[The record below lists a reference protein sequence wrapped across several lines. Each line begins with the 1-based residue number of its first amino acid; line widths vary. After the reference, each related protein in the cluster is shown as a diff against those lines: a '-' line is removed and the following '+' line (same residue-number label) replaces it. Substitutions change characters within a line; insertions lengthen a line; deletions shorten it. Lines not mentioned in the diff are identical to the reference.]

1 MNRPSADEQT
11 FAIFAGGGTAGH
23 IVPGLAVAA
32 ELVQRGLAPSQCL
45 FVGSARG
52 MERELVP
59 AAGFPVEL
67 LPGRGIQRKLTW
79 QNVGAIWGLLRAVVK
94 GIGIVHKKRPH
105 VVVVLGGYASLACI
119 IGAVLWRVPL
129 VVMEQNARAGA
140 ASRLAARFAKRCC
153 VPFAQTDLPKK
164 VVTGNPVRKEVLAV
178 SRETQRDAARSLLNI
193 EGNRR
198 LIAVVTGSLGARKVN
213 EAVFAAVELLADR
226 QDLSVYHVVGS
237 RDWDQWSQRLPAPDG
252 LQYQA
257 VRYENHMENVLAAAD
272 LLISRAGGSTV
283 AEVAQVGIASVL
295 IPLPNAPR
303 DHQTANAQ
311 ALVAVGAARC
321 LADQDLS
328 GERLVNE
335 LRSLLEKDDQLEQ
348 MARAAKSLAV
358 DDPAAR
364 VADVIEEV
372 VDEVSRGKS

>member
-1 MNRPSADEQT
+1 
-11 FAIFAGGGTAGH
+11 
-23 IVPGLAVAA
+23 GLAVAA

>member
-1 MNRPSADEQT
+1 
-11 FAIFAGGGTAGH
+11 
-23 IVPGLAVAA
+23 
-32 ELVQRGLAPSQCL
+32 
-45 FVGSARG
+45 